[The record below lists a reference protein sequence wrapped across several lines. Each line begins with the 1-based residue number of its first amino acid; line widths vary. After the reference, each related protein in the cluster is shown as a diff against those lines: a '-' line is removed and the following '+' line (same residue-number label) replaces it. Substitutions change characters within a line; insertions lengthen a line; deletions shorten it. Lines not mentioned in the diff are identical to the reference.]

1 VANRIGRVFSLEL
14 YLPLWRFFSTAR
26 AEADTTKP
34 DSWAYDGYS
43 YAVSALGA
51 VEGAFSAALIT
62 AHRGADLFRQY
73 SYGEHIT

>member
-1 VANRIGRVFSLEL
+1 VASRIGRGFSREL
-14 YLPLWRFFSTAR
+14 YLPLWLFFSTAK

-51 VEGAFSAALIT
+51 VVGAFLAISIT
-62 AHRGADLFRQY
+62 AHRGAGQIRY
-73 SYGEHIT
+73 HS